1 MAKIFNLIFFLKKPK
16 EYVKGPVPV
25 YLRITI
31 SGKRAEISINKKAD
45 PRKWLSNPGR
55 LRGHDEAVRKFNLD
69 LLSIEGK
76 LYDAYN
82 AVKNEGTP
90 SATAIKNRYTGAD
103 IKERMLVPIF
113 QQHNREMATLVPK
126 EYSAATLERYKTSL
140 SHTVEF
146 LKWKYKFSDIDIH
159 SINHEFITGY
169 DLFLRYVRNC
179 ANNTVVKYIKNFR
192 KIIRICLANGW
203 LIKDPFA
210 KYKNRIKVVEK
221 IFLCEEELT
230 AVMKKE
236 FAIKRLNQVKDIFL
250 FSCLTGLAYCDV
262 KKISSE
268 NVVTGIDGKKWLFIS
283 RAKTGR
289 PASVPLLP
297 AALGIMTKYEQHSC
311 RINKNKL
318 LPVLS
323 NQKMNSYLKEIT
335 DSCGIDKRITFHAAR
350 HTFATTVT
358 LNNNIPMES
367 VSKMLA
373 HTTLYATQHYAK
385 LSDKKVSNDM
395 QSLYAKF

>member
-1 MAKIFNLIFFLKKPK
+1 M
-16 EYVKGPVPV
+16 KG
-25 YLRITI
+25 
-31 SGKRAEISINKKAD
+31 N
-45 PRKWLSNPGR
+45 
-55 LRGHDEAVRKFNLD
+55 DENVRKFNLE

-76 LYDAYN
+76 LYDAYDTI
-82 AVKNEGTP
+82 KNEGVPT
-90 SATAIKNRYTGAD
+90 ATALKNRFTGAD
-103 IKERMLVPIF
+103 KKERMLISIF
-113 QQHNREMATLVPK
+113 QAHNREMAALVPK

-146 LKWKYKFSDIDIH
+146 LRWKYKISDIDIS
-159 SINHEFITGY
+159 SINHEFVTGY
-169 DLFLRYVRNC
+169 DSYLRFVRKC
-179 ANNTVVKYIKNFR
+179 ANNTTVKYIKNFR

-203 LIKDPFA
+203 LMKDPFA
-210 KYKNRIKVVEK
+210 NYKARIKIVEK
-221 IFLCEEELT
+221 IFLSEEELF

-262 KKISSE
+262 KKLSSE
-268 NVVTGIDGKKWLFIS
+268 NVVTGIDSKKWLFIA

-297 AALGIMTKYEQHSC
+297 AALEIMTKYEQHSC

-335 DSCGIDKRITFHAAR
+335 DGCGIEKRITFHTAR

-367 VSKMLA
+367 VSKMLG